1 MYNFF
6 IKNKTFGDIYFFKK
20 KKILFNFL
28 KKNIKNIF
36 FNVDKNVYKSL
47 CSYEK
52 NILRDKKFLLESGEK
67 SKNIKNVRKIV
78 DSLIKKGF
86 YKNLK
91 LFSLGGGVVGDIT
104 GFVSSVFYRGV
115 ELFHIPTTLLSQS
128 DSSIGGKNA
137 VNSSL
142 GKNLIGTIYY
152 PKKIFICQEFLNSL
166 DNYHFFM
173 GISEILKISLICD
186 PSLFNYIKENFV
198 NIKKKKYY
206 VLSYIIKRS
215 VMHKT
220 NIIKK
225 DPFDKKDRFCLNLG
239 HTFAHAIESL
249 KNYSINHGEAVFL
262 GLIYSCF
269 FSLFWDKINKKTFLN
284 ILTSIRLFY
293 PNIIEEINSI
303 DFNKIIDFIK
313 VDKKKISKKKIKFI
327 FIDRIGNFFFK
338 SINPKKLKRIIP
350 FLKSELVNL
359 V

>member
-6 IKNKTFGDIYFFKK
+6 IKNKTFGDIYIFKK
-20 KKILFNFL
+20 KKILFSFL
-28 KKNIKNIF
+28 KKNIKNSF
-36 FNVDKNVYKSL
+36 FNVDKSVYNSL
-47 CSYEK
+47 SLYEK
-52 NILRDKKFLLESGEK
+52 NVLKNKKFLLDSGEK
-67 SKNIKNVRKIV
+67 GKNIKNVRKIIN
-78 DSLIKKGF
+78 SLIKKGF
-86 YKNLK
+86 YKNLN

-104 GFVSSVFYRGV
+104 GFVSSIFYRGV
-115 ELFHIPTTLLSQS
+115 KLFHIPTTLLSQS

-137 VNSSL
+137 VNSSM

-166 DNYHFFM
+166 DNYHFSM

-186 PSLFNYIKENFV
+186 SSLFSYIKENFI

-206 VLSYIIKRS
+206 VLNYIIKRS

-220 NIIKK
+220 KIIKK
-225 DPFDKKDRFCLNLG
+225 DPFDKKTRFCLNLG

-269 FSLFWDKINKKTFLN
+269 FSLFWDKISRKTFLK

-293 PNIIEEINSI
+293 PNIMDEIKSI
-303 DFNKIIDFIK
+303 DFERIIDFIK
-313 VDKKKISKKKIKFI
+313 VDKKKISKKKVKFI
-327 FIDRIGNFFFK
+327 FINRIGNFFFK
-338 SINPKKLKRIIP
+338 NINPENLKRIIP

-359 V
+359 A